1 MAHPEAARLS
11 FELIQALT
19 EEGPD
24 NSIVPDNFSGVLTVL
39 DDFAAMAGLVQEQRQ
54 PRDRRAE
61 PLSVAKHVFLHRILK
76 SFIDINFS
84 SPNISRGK
92 AAVDLIPILHK
103 KITPWVQNSEISET
117 LGNTIHLQ

>member
-1 MAHPEAARLS
+1 MTHPEAARLS

-39 DDFAAMAGLVQEQRQ
+39 DDFAAMAGLVQEQQQ

-61 PLSVAKHVFLHRILK
+61 PLSVAKHVFLRILK
-76 SFIDINFS
+76 SFN
-84 SPNISRGK
+84 
-92 AAVDLIPILHK
+92 
-103 KITPWVQNSEISET
+103 
-117 LGNTIHLQ
+117 